1 MKNKLSIRFSE
12 LILQADEV
20 ASTARTSHTQ
30 QFGSSTSVA
39 DDVHLGWVV
48 KVKNLLVK
56 VGGEDCVHYKE
67 FVKTEGHSSWSGN
80 MSMFNAQKAILVAS
94 KEDFDGG
101 YLSSYKAIVQAD
113 VFDTE
118 LEQANELLQSGYFVA
133 AAVVTGVVLETAL
146 RELCDRTNIPVG
158 KLDKMNA
165 DLAKAAV
172 YSKVTQKQITAYA
185 GIRNSAAHGNS
196 SEFSKSDVE
205 QMVPAVEQ
213 FLSLIL

>member
-1 MKNKLSIRFSE
+1 MKNKLSKRFDE
-12 LILQADEV
+12 LIQQADDV
-20 ASTARTSHTQ
+20 ASTVKTTHYQ
-30 QFGSSTSVA
+30 QFGSDTSVA
-39 DDVHLGWVV
+39 QDALLGWVV
-48 KVKNLLVK
+48 KVKNLLIK

-67 FVKTEGHSSWSGN
+67 FVKSEDQSSWSGN
-80 MSMFNAQKAILVAS
+80 LSRFNAQKAILAAA

-118 LEQANELLQSGYFVA
+118 LEQASELLLSGYYSA
-133 AAVVTGVVLETAL
+133 AAVIAGVVLETAL
-146 RELCDRTNIPVG
+146 RELCDREGIPVG

-165 DLAKAAV
+165 DLAKGAI

-196 SEFSKSDVE
+196 SEFTKSDVE
-205 QMVPAVEQ
+205 QMIPAIEQ
-213 FLSLIL
+213 FLSAVL